1 MSQKPTRAPVG
12 VIPTEIATSP
22 NHTPPQSSDVPD
34 SVGVPKPG
42 RPTLSRQQF
51 LAGGLD
57 TATEQPGVSRSF
69 NNLEQLL
76 QQPQNGEHQHTL
88 TPNEPAVNCLPKDG
102 QVCMNADTSPEL
114 TPEPAPAPQPEAAP
128 APEQKKARKGFL
140 SSAWTGV
147 LDGANGAVAKAREQL
162 SGTKAG
168 ARKRF
173 LSILERGERYRKAV
187 SESSLAK
194 SAVQIVEDGA
204 RDLGVFC
211 AKVGIWTVEV
221 IATGW
226 IFISCGAWRVTV
238 MCADALTFLG
248 CCGAAAIVEAALSGK
263 ELVQNIH
270 AWATGKGKTV
280 QETGTEADTQVAFA

>member
-1 MSQKPTRAPVG
+1 MSQKPTRAPRG
-12 VIPTEIATSP
+12 VVPTEIATSP
-22 NHTPPQSSDVPD
+22 SHTPPQSSEVPD

-42 RPTLSRQQF
+42 RPSLSRQQF

-57 TATEQPGVSRSF
+57 TSTEQPGVHRSF

-76 QQPQNGEHQHTL
+76 QQPQNGEQPHTL

-102 QVCMNADTSPEL
+102 QVCMNAEAAPEL
-114 TPEPAPAPQPEAAP
+114 KPEPALAPQPEAAS
-128 APEQKKARKGFL
+128 ASEQKQARKGFL
-140 SSAWTGV
+140 RSAWSGV
-147 LDGANGAVAKAREQL
+147 VDGANGAVKKAREQL
-162 SGTKAG
+162 SGTKEG
-168 ARKRF
+168 TRKRF

-187 SESSLAK
+187 SESEIAK
-194 SAVQIVEDGA
+194 KAVQIVEDGA
-204 RDLGVFC
+204 RDLGVFV

-221 IATGW
+221 LATGW
-226 IFISCGAWRVTV
+226 IFLSCGAWRVTV

-248 CCGAAAIVEAALSGK
+248 CCGAAAVVEAALSGK

-280 QETGTEADTQVAFA
+280 QESGTEADAQVAFA